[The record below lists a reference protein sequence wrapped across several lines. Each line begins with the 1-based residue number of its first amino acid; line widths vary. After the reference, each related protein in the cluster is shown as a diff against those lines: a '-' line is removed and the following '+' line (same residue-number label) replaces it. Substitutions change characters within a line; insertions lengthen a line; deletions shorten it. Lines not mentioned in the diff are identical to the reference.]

1 MTVATLLN
9 SSKGAELIREQT
21 GRSCTRQNLEK
32 LCKQGKLPKS
42 CVSLSPIRVNAETL
56 VAEYSSTIEQ
66 RQTNRFPPKPRKPV
80 VSVLDRAPE
89 SVPPAAQER
98 GEVIPEYNESRAK
111 TEYERANLLELERR
125 QKEGLLVERKTVE
138 STWSVLVTNAKTK
151 LLAVP
156 SRAKQRIPH
165 LTLEEVEILN
175 DLVRE
180 SLEDLAGTG
189 AEE

>member
-1 MTVATLLN
+1 VLISVSEAATILQLTSRGSLYRKVNSGEMAHVQGPGGVKLLERDGLEDRWHAVTRP
-9 SSKGAELIREQT
+9 KA
-21 GRSCTRQNLEK
+21 RS
-32 LCKQGKLPKS
+32 
-42 CVSLSPIRVNAETL
+42 
-56 VAEYSSTIEQ
+56 
-66 RQTNRFPPKPRKPV
+66 PKPRKPV

-180 SLEDLAGTG
+180 SLEDLAGSG